1 MARRKFPHLPDELLI
16 RVCEMFLDGKST
28 SHIAAWLNQELPPER
43 HESPVTRVQI
53 YALINDARQRKLFTL
68 NSPLD
73 ITLNRR
79 LAEVYRIKDGSRV
92 VVVDARGQSALEH
105 VAAKAAGLT
114 LRLIKELG
122 GVKSRVHIALGAGST
137 TLTIA
142 QHLAAPLHGEQRLPD
157 LVLHALS
164 TGSRVDQPRTAPVAF
179 FGLFDTT
186 GIAMDYV
193 GLFAPPV
200 VRSRDYGR
208 VKEQPGVSSSF
219 AVANAI
225 DIVLTSL
232 GSASDEHAAFNRFLA
247 EYPEDVNVLR
257 QHGWVGDVQC
267 RPYSGHGPI
276 LRETSVR
283 TVTLFELQ
291 DLVRLAHTRNKYVLV
306 VSGPCG
312 QCGRPRSDALR
323 PLLTAPDLAV
333 WSHLVLDRETAQ
345 ALLPD

>member
-1 MARRKFPHLPDELLI
+1 MAKRKFPHLADELLI
-16 RVCEMFLDGKST
+16 QVCEMFLEGKST
-28 SHIAAWLNQELPPER
+28 SSIAAWLTQELR
-43 HESPVTRVQI
+43 RDKHEPPVTREQI
-53 YALINDARQRKLFTL
+53 YPLINDARQRKLFTL
-68 NSPLD
+68 NTPLE

-79 LAEVYRIKDGSRV
+79 IADVYRIKDSNRV
-92 VVVDARGQSALEH
+92 VVVKARGPSALDH
-105 VAAKAAGLT
+105 VASHAATLT
-114 LRLIKELG
+114 LKLIKELG
-122 GVKSRVHIALGAGST
+122 RVKRQVHIGLGAGST
-137 TLTIA
+137 TLKIA
-142 QHLAAPLHGEQRLPD
+142 QNLAALLRSEPQLPH

-186 GIAMDYV
+186 GIMMDYV

-208 VKEQPGVSSSF
+208 VKEQPGVSTSF

-247 EYPEDVNVLR
+247 ESPGDVTILR
-257 QHGWVGDVQC
+257 QHGWIGDVQY
-267 RPYSGHGPI
+267 RPYSGTGPI

-291 DLVRLAHTRNKYVLV
+291 DLVRLAHTRNKYVVV

-312 QCGRPRSDALR
+312 QCGRTRSDALR

-333 WSHLVLDRETAQ
+333 WTHLVLDMETAQ
-345 ALLPD
+345 ELLPA